1 MRTLVVQGGRPL
13 RGELHIHGAK
23 NSILPILSAC
33 ILSSERNVITR
44 CPKLSDVTAAMEIL
58 DAIGCRGE
66 RLGEAVVV
74 DASSASRWS
83 IPHHLMGKMR
93 ASVTFLGALLGRFG
107 HGEMTYPGGCTL
119 GKRPIDY
126 HIAALKTLGVTLEEE
141 GENLKFAW
149 HHRRGGEVFLP
160 FPSVGATENVLMAA
174 VTANDETVIRNAAR
188 EPEVA
193 DLCKFLCAMGAE
205 ISGIGT
211 NTLYIRGGKTLHGT
225 TYCVIPDRMETAT
238 YLAMTAACGGR
249 IRLRDTDPNLLRPVL
264 DTLRGAGCQI
274 TLGEKEITLTQSG
287 RLSAPRCIITAAYP
301 GFPTDA
307 QAPMVAALLR
317 AQGEC
322 TVEETVFSQ
331 RFDHVTQL
339 RKFGGNI
346 RLEKNS
352 ATILG
357 VEKLSPAHVRATD
370 LRGGAGVLIA
380 ALQAM
385 GESRVDCSELLARGY
400 ADLLGQLRRLGVEAY
415 ETLTQE

>member
-1 MRTLVVQGGRPL
+1 MRTLVLQGGRPL
-13 RGELHIHGAK
+13 KGELHIHGAK

-33 ILSSERNVITR
+33 VLTPERNVITR
-44 CPKLSDVTAAMEIL
+44 CPKLSDVAAAMEIL
-58 DAIGCRGE
+58 DAFGCRGE

-74 DASSASRWS
+74 DSAPAKHWR
-83 IPHHLMGKMR
+83 IEPHLMGKMR
-93 ASVTFLGALLGRFG
+93 ASMTFLGALLGRFG

-119 GKRPIDY
+119 GKRPINY
-126 HIAALKTLGVTLEEE
+126 HIAALKTLGVTLQEQ
-141 GENLKFAW
+141 GETLLFSW
-149 HHRRGGEVFLP
+149 PHRRGGEVFLP

-188 EPEVA
+188 EPEVV
-193 DLCKFLCAMGAE
+193 DLCNFLCAMGAE

-211 NTLYIRGGKTLHGT
+211 STLYIRGGKKLHGT

-249 IRLRDTDPNLLRPVL
+249 IRLRDTDPALLRPVL
-264 DTLRGAGCQI
+264 DTLRQAGCDIQE
-274 TLGEKEITLTQSG
+274 GQKEITLTQTG
-287 RLSAPRCIITAAYP
+287 RLKVPKCITTAAYP

-331 RFDHVTQL
+331 RFDHVEEL
-339 RKFGGNI
+339 RKFGADV
-346 RLEKNS
+346 RLHGNS
-352 ATILG
+352 ATIYG
-357 VEKLSPAHVRATD
+357 VEKLHAAHACATD

-380 ALQAM
+380 ALQAT
-385 GESRVDCSELLARGY
+385 GESRIHCSHLLGRGY
-400 ADLLGQLRRLGVEAY
+400 ADLLGQLRRLGVEAH
-415 ETLTQE
+415 ETLTQD